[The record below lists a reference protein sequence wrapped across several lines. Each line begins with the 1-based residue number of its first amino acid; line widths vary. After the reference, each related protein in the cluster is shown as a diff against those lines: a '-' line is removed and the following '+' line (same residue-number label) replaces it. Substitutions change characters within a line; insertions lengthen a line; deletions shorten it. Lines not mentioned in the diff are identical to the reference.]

1 MNSTVLTATVQ
12 PSHGGN
18 YIGMDVHSDN
28 VVACVRRNDFKNG
41 ELRGKTIALKKF
53 SIRESKEPLT
63 NFLSKYADGQ
73 QHIMTAESTFNWYWL
88 ADIAEDHGWN
98 FRLADP
104 CTVSQ
109 ANIKAA
115 NDETD
120 AEYLAER
127 LRTGSLK
134 STAVLPRAL
143 RGVRDLMRHRMHIM
157 QEVADKK
164 VRLSNLYHNHC
175 AHPMSGKL
183 LAELQDAYVK
193 LNIDAVLAS
202 GICNNGSELIIAD
215 LLTGLRDAQA
225 RLETIEAAVYAR
237 IDEVDAYK
245 SERMLLKSSM
255 KGCGDV
261 LSAIIVTEIG
271 DISRFRTMGDF
282 VSYCRLAP
290 TTSKL
295 SNGKSKG
302 QGNAKNGNAYLSW
315 AMTELATLMAR
326 YNPTI
331 ARYLERKLNKSKLR
345 VIAIRALAAKLAR
358 SVYQV
363 LRKKEAFD
371 AGLTFDGTPTRVP
384 PAPPEAT
391 APDDAAGVPVVVE
404 PAEAKSQPR
413 QKARTSKAAP
423 AAAPA
428 TTPAATAA
436 AKDDAPIEVKEPVWP
451 AAAKRVTRKKAAARA
466 DQQPAATD
474 EGKPA
479 ARVASRVKAP
489 CALTATK
496 PFCAGTSC
504 VKSRRE

>member
-41 ELRGKTIALKKF
+41 QLRGKTIALKKF
-53 SIRESKEPLT
+53 SIRDSKEPLT

-127 LRTGSLK
+127 LRMGSLK

-193 LNIDAVLAS
+193 LSVDAVLAS

-215 LLTGLRDAQA
+215 LLTGLRDAQN

-245 SERMLLKSSM
+245 SERLLLKSSM

-290 TTSKL
+290 TSKL

-315 AMTELATLMAR
+315 ALTELATLMAR
-326 YNPTI
+326 YNPPI
-331 ARYLERKLNKSKLR
+331 AKYLDRKLGKSKLR

-363 LRKKEAFD
+363 LRKKEPFD
-371 AGLTFDGTPTRVP
+371 VGLTFTGTPTRLP

-391 APDDAAGVPVVVE
+391 VPDIA
-404 PAEAKSQPR
+404 
-413 QKARTSKAAP
+413 

-428 TTPAATAA
+428 VVEPVEAKPQQTARASNAVPAIAPVTAMTATAA
-436 AKDDAPIEVKEPVWP
+436 AEDDAPIEVKEPVWP

-466 DQQPAATD
+466 DQQPAATG
-474 EGKPA
+474 EGKRPA
-479 ARVASRVKAP
+479 CVASRVKAP

-496 PFCAGTSC
+496 PAYAGTSC